1 MGGMSG
7 MRKWW
12 RMGILLGA
20 LCAAA
25 GCGRP
30 PLPSS
35 AAPEEKTGVRVSGAA
50 ALEEVRRFV
59 ELGPKEPGTEGAARA
74 EGARN
79 HFGLYPGMI
88 SDDHTAFLERG
99 VPAMDLIDFYFGSAP
114 GKNDYWHTA
123 QDSMDKVSAESL
135 EKVGRVTA
143 RMVEA
148 LVQREVAAKK

>member
-1 MGGMSG
+1 MSG

-74 EGARN
+74 AA
-79 HFGLYPGMI
+79 H
-88 SDDHTAFLERG
+88 
-99 VPAMDLIDFYFGSAP
+99 V
-114 GKNDYWHTA
+114 
-123 QDSMDKVSAESL
+123 V
-135 EKVGRVTA
+135 A
-143 RMVEA
+143 RMQEA
-148 LVQREVAAKK
+148 GA

>member
-74 EGARN
+74 A
-79 HFGLYPGMI
+79 
-88 SDDHTAFLERG
+88 
-99 VPAMDLIDFYFGSAP
+99 
-114 GKNDYWHTA
+114 A
-123 QDSMDKVSAESL
+123 Q
-135 EKVGRVTA
+135 
-143 RMVEA
+143 
-148 LVQREVAAKK
+148 VAAACAVRPRQGFAPRRRFRTGR